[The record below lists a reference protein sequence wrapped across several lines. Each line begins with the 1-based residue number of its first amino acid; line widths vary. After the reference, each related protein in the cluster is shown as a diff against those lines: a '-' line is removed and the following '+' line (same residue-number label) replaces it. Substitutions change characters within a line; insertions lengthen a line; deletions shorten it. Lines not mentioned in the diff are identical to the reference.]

1 MNVQVF
7 RDFFFF
13 IEKIDIGK
21 VTRILLKPISRHTLV
36 KIMSAYF

>member
-21 VTRILLKPISRHTLV
+21 VKRILLKPISRHALV
-36 KIMSAYF
+36 